1 MRRAG
6 LFALTV
12 LLLAVIASAIAVVF
26 ERQEGRLQFVE
37 LDRLQKERDEMN
49 FEWGRLQIEQATWAE
64 NNRIEQIA
72 RSQLGMVSPS
82 AAETVIIKR

>member
-12 LLLAVIASAIAVVF
+12 LLLAVISSAIAVVF

-72 RSQLGMVSPS
+72 RSQLGMVAPS

>member
-12 LLLAVIASAIAVVF
+12 LLLAVISSAIAVVF

-64 NNRIEQIA
+64 TNRIERVAITK
-72 RSQLGMVSPS
+72 LGMFFPASRDIVVVRP
-82 AAETVIIKR
+82 

>member
-82 AAETVIIKR
+82 TAETVIIKR

>member
-1 MRRAG
+1 MKRTG
-6 LFALTV
+6 LFALIV
-12 LLLAVIASAIAVVF
+12 LLLAVMGSAIAVVF
-26 ERQEGRLQFVE
+26 ERQESRLQFVE
-37 LDRLQKERDEMN
+37 FDRLQKERDEMN

-72 RSQLGMVSPS
+72 RSRLGMISSS

>member
-12 LLLAVIASAIAVVF
+12 LLLAVIGSAIAVVF